1 MKKQSVMGRTTM
13 GKSIALFFML
23 YPFWGVDLG
32 AQTIELVQHDV
43 LTIDSKIKGTGQVLY
58 VHKPLGY
65 DQEPEKRYPVIYV
78 LDPEE
83 RFAHTLM
90 AQEFLSAYT
99 NSAVPASIIVGVK
112 SADRYFD
119 FSPKTGN
126 GWTVPAFIKNAGGAE
141 LFRTYLSQELIPMIE
156 KKYRTAPFRVIVGHS
171 MGGLFALETLLKQS
185 DLFKAYII
193 LDPSTFWNNGEI
205 VDQFIEQA
213 KNLNITAGRLF
224 LADGLVPE
232 SMEVKLEPNQERLE
246 KYLLTNPLPNLSY
259 KYLGLR
265 GESHNEMPF
274 QAVYQGLKAVFFDYR
289 VEMPWTLSEQQI
301 EAYYTAL
308 SAKYG
313 YVVEVPAMLK
323 NKGSGRN

>member
-1 MKKQSVMGRTTM
+1 MGSFPLD
-13 GKSIALFFML
+13 KSIAFIFLLHHFFVMNL
-23 YPFWGVDLG
+23 CGQDI
-32 AQTIELVQHDV
+32 ALVQHEV
-43 LTIDSKIKGTGQVLY
+43 LTFDSKTKGDGQILY
-58 VHKPLGY
+58 VHKPLNY

-83 RFAHTLM
+83 RFAHTM
-90 AQEFLSAYT
+90 VAQELLSTYT
-99 NSAVPASIIVGVK
+99 NAAVPASIIVGVK
-112 SADRYFD
+112 STDRYFD
-119 FSPKTGN
+119 FSPKTN
-126 GWTVPAFIKNAGGAE
+126 NTWPTPSFIKKTGGAE
-141 LFRTYLSQELIPMIE
+141 LFRAYLTQDVIPMIE

-171 MGGLFALETLLKQS
+171 MGGLFALETLLKQT
-185 DLFKAYII
+185 DLFKAYIV

-205 VDQFIEQA
+205 VDQLIDGA
-213 KNLNITAGRLF
+213 KNLNIAAGRLF

-232 SMEVKLEPNQERLE
+232 SIEVKLEPNQERLE
-246 KYLLTNPLPNLSY
+246 KYLLANPLPNLSY

-289 VEMPWTLSEQQI
+289 VEMPWTLSAQQI
-301 EAYYTAL
+301 ETYYTAL

-323 NKGSGRN
+323 NRGGGRN

>member
-1 MKKQSVMGRTTM
+1 MGSFPM
-13 GKSIALFFML
+13 GNSIAFFFVL
-23 YPFWGVDLG
+23 YHFFVLDLSG
-32 AQTIELVQHDV
+32 QAIELVQHEV
-43 LTIDSKIKGTGQVLY
+43 LTFDSKTKGEGQILY
-58 VHKPLGY
+58 VHKPLNY

-83 RFAHTLM
+83 RFAHTLV
-90 AQEFLSAYT
+90 AQELLSAYT

-112 SADRYFD
+112 SVDRYFD
-119 FSPKTGN
+119 FSPKTSN
-126 GWTVPAFIKNAGGAE
+126 AWQVPPFIKSTGGAE
-141 LFRTYLSQELIPMIE
+141 LFRVYLTQDVIPTIE

-171 MGGLFALETLLKQS
+171 MGGLFVLETLLEQPS
-185 DLFKAYII
+185 LFKAYIV

-205 VDQFIEQA
+205 VDQFIEEA
-213 KNLNITAGRLF
+213 KSLNIKAGRLF

-232 SMEVKLEPNQERLE
+232 TIEVKLEPNQERLE
-246 KYLLTNPLPNLSY
+246 KYLLANPLPNISY

-265 GESHNEMPF
+265 GELHNEMPF

-289 VEMPWTLSEQQI
+289 VELPWTLSALQI

-323 NKGSGRN
+323 NRGGGRN